1 MKQEVEVHE
10 GQALGASALNEASL
24 LQKEKTCR
32 FETVILFLNNVLHK
46 ISSILLFFLMFLTT
60 ADVIGRYFF
69 NKPITGTYEL
79 TGLIVAIM
87 IFFSLGSAQIKRD
100 HIEIDFLTNKMPLK
114 MQQILFV
121 ISSFV
126 LTVLLLLT
134 TWQLYEY
141 TMRIWAGNETSGD
154 LGLPLYIFSILAM
167 VGAFCFMLTYLLDTL
182 KGIVKVVKK
191 NEF

>member
-24 LQKEKTCR
+24 LQKEKTGR

-191 NEF
+191 NES